1 MVRLALKL
9 GLNAVAIWVAVRFV
23 DGLSVADPDDVAQ
36 LLLLALVLGAIN
48 VVVRPI
54 VKLLSLPAVLLTLGL
69 FLLVINIAMFGLL
82 VLLSDALGLGLSA
95 TGFGPIAL
103 GGLIVTVVVW
113 VGEVVVPDGD

>member
-1 MVRLALKL
+1 MVKLLLKI

-23 DGLSVADPDDVAQ
+23 DGLSVSDPDDVAQ
-36 LLLLALVLGAIN
+36 FVLLAIILGVIN
-48 VVVRPI
+48 GLVRPV

-82 VLLSDALGLGLSA
+82 VLLSDALGLGLDA

-103 GGLIVTVVVW
+103 GGLIVTVIVW
-113 VGEVVVPDGD
+113 VGELVVPGD

>member
-9 GLNAVAIWVAVRFV
+9 GLNAVAIWVAVRFI
-23 DGLSVADPDDVAQ
+23 DGLSVADPDDVGQ

-69 FLLVINIAMFGLL
+69 FLFVINIAMFGLL
-82 VLLSDALGLGLSA
+82 VLLSDALGLGLA
-95 TGFGPIAL
+95 ANGFGDIAL
-103 GGLIVTVVVW
+103 GGLIVSIVVW
-113 VGEVVVPDGD
+113 VGELVIPDGD